1 MKNNFSDS
9 KYFSLVLTA
18 ILVFVVIA
26 FGRESYRYFKISQ
39 EIRDLEKQVEEF
51 KKNNEE
57 LSKMKDYFQ
66 SREFLQD
73 EARGKL
79 NLVKEGEKLII
90 ISDGGG
96 LQEEIETEETKPE
109 ISNIKLW
116 LEYFFGN
123 N

>member
-1 MKNNFSDS
+1 MKNNFSNS
-9 KYFSLVLTA
+9 KYFSLVLAA
-18 ILVFVVIA
+18 ILVFVVVA
-26 FGRESYRYFKISQ
+26 LGRESYRYFKISQ
-39 EIRDLEKQVEEF
+39 EIGDLEKQIEEF
-51 KKNNEE
+51 RKNNEE

-90 ISDGGG
+90 VSNEDG
-96 LQEEIETEETKPE
+96 LQEEIETKGTEPE

-116 LEYFFGN
+116 LEYFFGDN
-123 N
+123 

>member
-26 FGRESYRYFKISQ
+26 LGRESYRYFKISQ
-39 EIRDLEKQVEEF
+39 EIRDLEKQIEEF
-51 KKNNEE
+51 RKNNEE

-90 ISDGGG
+90 VSDGGD
-96 LQEEIETEETKPE
+96 LQEEIETKETKPE

>member
-9 KYFSLVLTA
+9 KYFSLVLVA
-18 ILVFVVIA
+18 IFVFVVIA
-26 FGRESYRYFKISQ
+26 LGRESYRYFKISQ
-39 EIRDLEKQVEEF
+39 EIRDLEKQIEEF
-51 KKNNEE
+51 RKNNEE

-90 ISDGGG
+90 VSDGGD
-96 LQEEIETEETKPE
+96 LQEEIKMEETKPE